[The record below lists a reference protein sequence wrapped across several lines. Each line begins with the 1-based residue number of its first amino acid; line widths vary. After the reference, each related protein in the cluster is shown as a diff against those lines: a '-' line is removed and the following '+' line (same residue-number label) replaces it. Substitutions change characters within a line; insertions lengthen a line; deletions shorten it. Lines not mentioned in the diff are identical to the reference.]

1 MLSCVQ
7 LPDGPRV
14 ERGLSRFI
22 CSPVEFADF
31 LDSPSRLI
39 TKDSVKIEISIFT
52 IENTHFARNRNNG
65 GALEGRKWGGRSD
78 KWSGH
83 VRRDIAEVVCCRE
96 DEGSESG
103 RKRWAIYR
111 T

>member
-22 CSPVEFADF
+22 CSPAEFADF

-65 GALEGRKWGGRSD
+65 GALRAENGEGGLI
-78 KWSGH
+78 SG
-83 VRRDIAEVVCCRE
+83 V
-96 DEGSESG
+96 G
-103 RKRWAIYR
+103 